1 MQECEVQQIRRR
13 KRQMSKGNVEESL
26 STRKPWGHHTHADVD
41 ADADADACLESSAWV
56 LSSPA
61 GDSWE
66 S

>member
-1 MQECEVQQIRRR
+1 
-13 KRQMSKGNVEESL
+13 MSKGKVEESL